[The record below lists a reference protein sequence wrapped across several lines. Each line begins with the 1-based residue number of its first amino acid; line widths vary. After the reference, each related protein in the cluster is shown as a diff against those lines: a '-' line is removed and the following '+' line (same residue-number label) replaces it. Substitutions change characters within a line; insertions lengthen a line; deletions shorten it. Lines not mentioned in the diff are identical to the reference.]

1 MPAREVDDD
10 DDDVRYKYF
19 TEKNCVCKSKLMVI
33 AFLFFHYS
41 HIIKLSPINITTK
54 YNAYVMYVH

>member
-1 MPAREVDDD
+1 MMMMMMMLGTNILLKKTV
-10 DDDVRYKYF
+10 
-19 TEKNCVCKSKLMVI
+19 CVCKSKLMVI

-54 YNAYVMYVH
+54 YNAYVMYVN